1 MIDVPQEVKDL
12 LHLDSCKKNIRI
24 TFPNGERTDVCND
37 LIVEDSVKFT
47 ERICSQDNF
56 KFGMCESPV
65 FECETVGVE
74 NIEGAEITVYCE
86 VFCSSTIEGAIFQN
100 DLMAY
105 VYQIPYGSFTVQE
118 CKRQSDMQHR
128 RIVAYRKSINDNDL
142 PYICYNPYYSFI
154 NSKNY
159 APRVEP
165 FLNEI
170 FLNDFT
176 KFAGHESVILDHN
189 DDYYFIHKDF
199 NWTGGYEFGFKCRV
213 FIWDDDTLCRLS
225 VPEYTKTIKQA
236 CLDVLGQA
244 SDPPS
249 YYSSFFFMNRM
260 SKNPNKSL
268 SENLN
273 SRYIYTYQRT
283 VFNYQTSNIGFAV
296 PFAVYYKKFDEIGM
310 PVELYESQFRNPDGI
325 EAFWIDNS
333 LFGNQTLLTVER
345 PKQNGTYWTV
355 TEDSIDWAKYIEAG
369 LELMGV
375 VGQFGRGK
383 NSFVNL
389 GKNFGKNPSETLY
402 PDDDNYPKS
411 PSGGTLKP
419 NEYSDLWYGDSYAA
433 KFGAV
438 VCEYKDTNNQS
449 MVYAH
454 FFNGFDDNS
463 DASLYKTYDL
473 SKNEIIRVGKWTA
486 AQIQQFCEKIA
497 ANLID
502 INYIPCEID
511 CIGLPY
517 VETGD
522 TFEVLT
528 ASNDSLTTIVLNRTL
543 SGELV
548 LKDNYSST

>member
-47 ERICSQDNF
+47 ERICSQDDF

-100 DLMAY
+100 DLIAY

-142 PYICYNPYYSFI
+142 PYICYNPYYSI
-154 NSKNY
+154 IDSKNY
-159 APRVEP
+159 APRIEP

-176 KFAGHESVILDHN
+176 KFAGHESSISPLGN
-189 DDYYFIHKDF
+189 DRYLFIHTYF
-199 NWTGGYEFGFKCRV
+199 NWFGGYEFGFKCRL
-213 FIWDDDTLCRLS
+213 FNNSDDRLYRLS

-236 CLDVLGQA
+236 CLDVLSQA
-244 SDPPS
+244 SDPPA
-249 YYSSFFFMNRM
+249 YYSAFFFMNRM
-260 SKNPNKSL
+260 SKNPHKNL

-273 SRYIYTYQRT
+273 SRYVYIYQR
-283 VFNYQTSNIGFAV
+283 NGFAV
-296 PFAVYYKKFDEIGM
+296 PYAVYYKKFGEIGET
-310 PVELYESQFRNPDGI
+310 VELYESQFRDPDGI
-325 EAFWIDNS
+325 EVFLIDNS
-333 LFGNQTLLTVER
+333 LFGNQTLLTAER
-345 PKQNGTYWTV
+345 PKKNGYYWTV

-419 NEYSDLWYGDSYAA
+419 NEYSDLWYGDSYAS

-454 FFNGFDDNS
+454 FFNGFDDES

-473 SKNEIIRVGKWTA
+473 SKNEIIRVGKWTT

-528 ASNDSLTTIVLNRTL
+528 ASNDSITTIVLNRTL